1 MRIFVVGGSKGVGRQ
16 VVEKAVA
23 AGHQVTLMARRP
35 RAEGTDAL
43 EGVDVVAGDATQPQP
58 VHDALDGHD
67 AVVIALGGALS
78 DRSTRSIAT
87 ANVLGGMAR
96 HGVER
101 VVAVSSVGA
110 GDSLRRLGFAGK
122 AIVKTLLRNAI
133 KDHEAQ
139 EAALSN
145 SDRRWT
151 IVRPA
156 GLTDDPTDHM
166 VIDDHHSPLSARKRV
181 SRAGVADVVLEA
193 LQRDDWTGKAVHV
206 LGA

>member
-16 VVEKAVA
+16 VVEKATA

-35 RAEGTDAL
+35 RAEGADAL
-43 EGVDVVAGDATQPQP
+43 EGVDVVAGDATEPQP
-58 VHDALDGHD
+58 IHDALDGHD

-87 ANVLGGMAR
+87 ANVLGGMEH

-101 VVAVSSVGA
+101 VVAISSVGA
-110 GDSLRRLGFAGK
+110 GDSLGRMGFAGK

-139 EAALSN
+139 ERALRS

-156 GLTDDPTDHM
+156 GLTDDPTGHV
-166 VIDDHHSPLSARKRV
+166 VIDDDHSPLSARKRV
-181 SRAGVADVVLEA
+181 SRADVADVVLDA
-193 LQRDDWTGKAVHV
+193 LQRDDWVGKAVHV